1 MAHPGAG
8 VREGGA
14 RGELERLRDEARGC
28 TRCGLAEGRTQV
40 VFGVGS
46 PSADLM
52 FVGEGPG
59 RDEDLQGV
67 PFVGRSGKL
76 LDLLMRQEIGV
87 ERDECYIANVVM
99 CLAADGLVQLGD
111 GSWERIGA
119 LVHRRYGG
127 TVKSVDA
134 CGRIVDRRVVGWHA
148 SPLGGRRIF
157 RLTYRGA
164 EGSGAVTAA
173 VDATGDHQVLTEQ
186 GWTPVERLGPG
197 ARIATGH
204 GLSPVARD
212 VIAGSLLAGGCVR
225 VSGAGVEI
233 VQRAGGHG
241 YALFKASLLAEL
253 GAFVESGA
261 QMTASSGEGVA
272 EMGPGG
278 TCTVVRLPERATGAL
293 QALVEGFCG
302 ARGSSVPD
310 WVAGELSPR
319 ALAVWFCDGGDRRAR
334 GSRHPVAGISTSA
347 WAAHDLDVLAASLR
361 RLGLPGEVGRGRIA
375 FEPLVARRLA
385 RTIAPYVPE
394 PMRHALPADIASA
407 LPFAPGLF
415 SDRLPVTHYDA
426 AVVEKLGAGSAGG
439 SAGAERTVY
448 CIDVEGTHNFVTAGG
463 VVHNCRP
470 PGNRDPLPAEID
482 ACRPY
487 LERQIELVAPKVVVT
502 LGNFATKTLLETT
515 EGIRRVRGRVYPFRG
530 MDLVPTYHPAAAL
543 RGGGVVVAEMR
554 ADFVRAKSLLRRS

>member
-1 MAHPGAG
+1 MAHPVAG

-14 RGELERLRDEARGC
+14 REELARLRDEARGC
-28 TRCGLAEGRTQV
+28 TRCRLADGRTQV

-59 RDEDLQGV
+59 RDEDLQGE

-99 CLAADGLVQLGD
+99 CLSADGLVQLGD

-119 LVHRRYGG
+119 LVRRQYGG

-134 CGRIVDRRVVGWHA
+134 CGRIVERRVVGWHA
-148 SPLGGRRIF
+148 SPLGSRRIF

-164 EGSGAVTAA
+164 GRIGAAQAA
-173 VDATGDHQVLTEQ
+173 VDATGDHEVLTEQ

-197 ARIATGH
+197 VRIATGH

-212 VIAGSLLAGGCVR
+212 VIVGSLLAGGCVR

-233 VQRAGGHG
+233 IQRPGLRG

-261 QMTASSGEGVA
+261 QMRAASGEGFA
-272 EMGPGG
+272 ETGLESA
-278 TCTVVRLPERATGAL
+278 CTVVRLPARATGAL
-293 QALVEGFCG
+293 QALVEDFRR

-310 WVAGELSPR
+310 WVARELSPR
-319 ALAVWFCDGGDRRAR
+319 ALAVWFLDGGDRRAVR
-334 GSRHPVAGISTSA
+334 SRHPVAGIPTCASG
-347 WAAHDLDVLAASLR
+347 AHDLYVLEASLR
-361 RLGLPGEVGRGRIA
+361 RLGLPAKVTRGRVD
-375 FEPLVARRLA
+375 FEPLVARTLA

-394 PMRHALPADIASA
+394 PMRHALPRDIASA

-415 SDRLPVTHYDA
+415 SDRLPVTHYDE
-426 AVVEKLGAGSAGG
+426 AVVEALGS
-439 SAGAERTVY
+439 GAPERTVY

-470 PGNRDPLPAEID
+470 PGNRDPLPEEID

-515 EGIRRVRGRVYPFRG
+515 EGIRRVRGRAYPFRG
-530 MDLVPTYHPAAAL
+530 VHLVPTYHPAAAL

-554 ADFVRAKSLLRRS
+554 ADFVRAKSLLRGSR

>member
-8 VREGGA
+8 VREGDA
-14 RGELERLRDEARGC
+14 REELERLRDEARGC
-28 TRCGLAEGRTQV
+28 MRCDLADGRTQV

-59 RDEDLQGV
+59 RDEDLQGE

-99 CLAADGLVQLGD
+99 CLTADGLVQLGD
-111 GSWERIGA
+111 GSWEHIGA
-119 LVHRRYGG
+119 LVRRRYGG
-127 TVKSVDA
+127 TVRSVDA
-134 CGRIVDRRVVGWHA
+134 CGRIVERRVVGWHA
-148 SPLGGRRIF
+148 SPLGSRRIF

-164 EGSGAVTAA
+164 GGIGAAHSA
-173 VDATGDHQVLTEQ
+173 VDATGDHRVLTEQ
-186 GWTPVERLGPG
+186 GWTSVERLGPG

-212 VIAGSLLAGGCVR
+212 VLVGSLLAGGCVR
-225 VSGAGVEI
+225 VSDAGVEI
-233 VQRAGGHG
+233 VQRPGGHG
-241 YALFKASLLAEL
+241 YARFKASLLAEL
-253 GAFVESGA
+253 GAFVEPGA
-261 QMTASSGEGVA
+261 QMKAASGEGLA
-272 EMGPGG
+272 EAGLGRAS
-278 TCTVVRLPERATGAL
+278 TVVRLPARSTGAL
-293 QALVEGFCG
+293 QTLVEDFCG
-302 ARGSSVPD
+302 ALGSRVPD
-310 WVAGELSPR
+310 WVAGELTPR
-319 ALAVWFCDGGDRRAR
+319 ALAVWVCDGGRRRAG
-334 GSRHPVAGISTSA
+334 GSRYPVTDISTCA
-347 WAAHDLDVLAASLR
+347 WDVHDLDVLVASLR
-361 RLGLPGEVGRGRIA
+361 RLGLPGEVTRGRVE

-385 RTIAPYVPE
+385 RTIAPYVPD
-394 PMRHALPADIASA
+394 PMRHTLPADIASA
-407 LPFAPGLF
+407 LPFTPGLF
-415 SDRLPVTHYDA
+415 DDRLPVTHYDEA
-426 AVVEKLGAGSAGG
+426 IVEALHCDSPGS
-439 SAGAERTVY
+439 TVY

-502 LGNFATKTLLETT
+502 LGNFATKTLLETS
-515 EGIRRVRGRVYPFRG
+515 EGIRRVRGRAYPFRG
-530 MDLVPTYHPAAAL
+530 VHLVPTYHPAAAL

-554 ADFVRAKSLLRRS
+554 ADFVRAKSLLRGSR